1 MANVK
6 LPGAHRLVR
15 VRPDKV
21 VIYWHAFRGGP
32 KIGQFTGATRA
43 LAEAAETLGAGK
55 LAEAYAQ
62 ARSTEPPK
70 DIVAGL
76 VTAYKADA
84 ADGFQSLSTKTQAD
98 WGPWLDTIR
107 DYFGTLPVVALKAK
121 GMRGQ
126 IIKWR
131 DSYAATPRKA
141 DMGLQ
146 VLRRVFSWSVDRE
159 LADANPA
166 LKIADLY
173 DNDRSAEI
181 VEPLELVYVLAN
193 VSVPMQLWVRLA
205 AATGL
210 RRGDLRRL
218 RWTHINATSIEMDT
232 AKSRRKGQAT
242 GKKRIIVPLLPEA
255 QAILEECRRLEQDRC
270 DKLRARKLTPIPS
283 PFVMTTRAGKQWS
296 KDGATGMWVK
306 VCATANPP
314 IEKHLHDLRGT
325 FATRVMIA
333 DPTMSD
339 DQIGEILGWEGSDIA
354 KIRRRYVDRD
364 KIALALVER
373 ITRNG
378 K

>member
-1 MANVK
+1 MK

-15 VRPDKV
+15 TRPDKV

-55 LAEAYAQ
+55 LAEAYGA

-76 VTAYKADA
+76 ITAYKADA
-84 ADGFQSLSTKTQAD
+84 ADGFQSLSASTQAA

-107 DYFGTLPVVALKAK
+107 DYFGTLPVSGLKAK
-121 GMRGQ
+121 GIRGQ

-131 DSYAATPRKA
+131 NSYAATPRKA

-146 VLRRVFSWSVDRE
+146 VLRRVLNWSVDHE
-159 LADANPA
+159 LADVNPA

-173 DNDRSAEI
+173 DADRSAEI
-181 VEPLELVYVLAN
+181 VEPLEMAHVLAQ
-193 VSVPMQLWVRLA
+193 VSAPMQRWVRLA
-205 AATGL
+205 ALTGL

-218 RWTHINATSIEMDT
+218 RWSHINATSIEMDT
-232 AKSRRKGQAT
+232 AKSRRKGKTA
-242 GKKRIIVPLLPEA
+242 GKKRIIVPLLPAA
-255 QAILEECRRLEQDRC
+255 QIVLEECRAAERERC
-270 DKLRARKLTPIPS
+270 ANLRARKLTPIPS

-296 KDGATGMWVK
+296 KDGPTGMWVK
-306 VCATANPP
+306 ACLTASPP
-314 IEKHLHDLRGT
+314 IEKHLHDLRGN
-325 FATRVMIA
+325 FATHIMTA

-339 DQIGEILGWEGSDIA
+339 DQIGDILGWEGDDVA

-373 ITRNG
+373 LTKNG